1 MNSSAVGIVQS
12 CAQWDL
18 ELREKTDNE
27 SSTQGVRKLPGLLQR
42 QVRLDEGVY
51 RGHRVHNVQA
61 VYREAFAVACQHVHA
76 WRFRLAHDL
85 GMRST
90 VSSALAEHDTAYD
103 WDKDGN

>member
-1 MNSSAVGIVQS
+1 MNSSVVGILQS

-18 ELREKTDNE
+18 GLREKTDSE
-27 SSTQGVRKLPGLLQR
+27 SSTQAVKKLPGLLPR
-42 QVRLDEGVY
+42 QVRLGEGVY
-51 RGHRVHNVQA
+51 LGHRVHNVQA

-76 WRFRLAHDL
+76 WRFRLAHGL

-90 VSSALAEHDTAYD
+90 VSSALAEHDTAYE